1 MSILLQ
7 PNTITNGRYSGS
19 CYAFGASGGL
29 FVSQG
34 FNEPIKLR
42 QEDILEKYDVT
53 DAIQVK
59 FSARTINKKLSIL
72 KDSNNFNTVQAWY
85 DPITDTLHD
94 DIINICSCD
103 FIDGVNTESIISVGK
118 LSTLYFDFK
127 SCVASYFGDPGGFA
141 SLFAYEQ
148 EFQINGG
155 IFDASAYVQTINK
168 SKFNINGCFVS
179 DLSGHITVNNVNKYL
194 KFTID
199 SNIFNNRDPRVKNY
213 GMVDGFIAGDLIFI
227 PEGFTIT
234 LSLDIEAEAYSPI
247 NNVGPSYLNA
257 IRNRL
262 NWTRGFVKRT
272 TTATT
277 TNITQTTTVPILMVL
292 TDETLENFTNYGK
305 YWGASNVALTTLN
318 DYGNPI
324 DDNDTVN
331 FLAISLN
338 TNGQYQTAI
347 TNTGNVYTSN
357 DFGQTWTIPTNIG
370 NSMSNSVAISF
381 TGMHQ
386 TVSNGHTIYVSSDF
400 GVTWQPT
407 FDAGTSNIFVSIS
420 LNGKYQTIVSC
431 GDNIYLSED
440 YGVTWRAQDTDTDIY
455 QSVGIFPT
463 CGVALSYNG
472 QYQTIVVENIYVSS
486 DFGRTWVNVSDDNG
500 FEDRNWAGVAMSSDG
515 QYQTAIEAGGDV
527 HVSSDYGQS
536 WLFVDDIN
544 LTNKIWQ
551 YVSVSATGQY
561 QTILEKQGYIYT
573 SIDYGVTWTKVENE
587 LVKDKSW
594 QAIAVSLDG
603 ILQCA
608 IESNGGNFYTSS
620 VFGTEEIPHQVCSC

>member
-1 MSILLQ
+1 MSISLQ
-7 PNTITNGRYSGS
+7 PNNIINGRYNGS

-29 FVSQG
+29 YVSQG

-42 QEDILEKYDVT
+42 QDQMLEKYDVT
-53 DAIQVK
+53 DAIQIK

-72 KDSNNFNTVQAWY
+72 KDANNVNTVQAWY
-85 DPITDTLHD
+85 DTLTDTLHD
-94 DIINICSCD
+94 DSINICSCD

-118 LSTLYFDFK
+118 LSSLYFDFK
-127 SCVASYFGDPGGFA
+127 TCVASYFGDPGGFA

-179 DLSGHITVNNVNKYL
+179 DLSGHITVNDINKLL

-199 SNIFNNRDPRVKNY
+199 TNVFNNRDPRVKNY

-227 PEGFTIT
+227 PEGFTIS
-234 LSLDIEAEAYSPI
+234 LSLDIETETYSPI

-262 NWTRGFVKRT
+262 NWTRGLVKRT

-277 TNITQTTTVPILMVL
+277 TNITQTTTVPILLVL
-292 TDETLENFTNYGK
+292 TDETVENFINYGK
-305 YWGASNVALTTLN
+305 FWGQSNLALTTL
-318 DYGNPI
+318 DDFGNPI
-324 DDNDTVN
+324 DNNDNVN

-338 TNGQYQTAI
+338 TSGQYQSAI
-347 TNTGNVYTSN
+347 TNTGNVYKSN
-357 DFGQTWTIPTNIG
+357 NYGQSWHVATNIG
-370 NSMSNSVAISF
+370 YSGSNSISMSF

-386 TVSNGHTIYVSSDF
+386 TACNGTSIYVSSDF
-400 GVTWQPT
+400 GETWLPT
-407 FDAGTSNIFVSIS
+407 FNSGTTNIFVSIS

-440 YGVTWRAQDTDTDIY
+440 YGLSWRSQDYDSEIY
-455 QSVGIFPT
+455 QSVETFPT

-472 QYQTIVVENIYVSS
+472 QYQTIVTENIYVSD
-486 DFGRTWVNVSDDNG
+486 DFGRTWVNVSDYNG
-500 FEDRNWAGVAMSSDG
+500 FEDRNWSGVAMSSDG

-527 HVSSDYGQS
+527 HISNDYGKT

-551 YVSVSATGQY
+551 SVSVSATGQY
-561 QTILEKQGYIYT
+561 QTILEKEGYIYT
-573 SIDYGVTWTKVENE
+573 SIDYGSTWSKAENE
-587 LVKDKSW
+587 LLQNKYW
-594 QAIAVSLDG
+594 QAVAVSLDG

-608 IESNGGNFYTSS
+608 IESNGGNIYTSS
-620 VFGTEEIPHQVCSC
+620 VFGTAETPNQVCSC

>member
-1 MSILLQ
+1 MSISLQ
-7 PNTITNGRYSGS
+7 PNNIINGRYNGS

-29 FVSQG
+29 YVSQG

-42 QEDILEKYDVT
+42 QDQMLEKYDVT
-53 DAIQVK
+53 DAIQIK

-72 KDSNNFNTVQAWY
+72 KDANNVNTVQAWY
-85 DPITDTLHD
+85 DTLTDTLHD
-94 DIINICSCD
+94 DSINICSCD
-103 FIDGVNTESIISVGK
+103 FIDGVNTESIISIGK
-118 LSTLYFDFK
+118 LSSLYFDFK
-127 SCVASYFGDPGGFA
+127 TCVASYFGDPGGFA

-168 SKFNINGCFVS
+168 SKFNINGSFVS
-179 DLSGHITVNNVNKYL
+179 DLSGHITVNDINKLL

-199 SNIFNNRDPRVKNY
+199 TNVFNNRDPRVKNY

-227 PEGFTIT
+227 PEGFTIS
-234 LSLDIEAEAYSPI
+234 LSLDIETENYSPI

-262 NWTRGFVKRT
+262 NWTRGLVKRT
-272 TTATT
+272 TTSTT
-277 TNITQTTTVPILMVL
+277 TNITQTTTVPILLVL
-292 TDETLENFTNYGK
+292 TDETVENFTNYGK
-305 YWGASNVALTTLN
+305 FWGQSNIALTTL
-318 DYGNPI
+318 DDFGNPI
-324 DDNDTVN
+324 DNNDNVN

-338 TNGQYQTAI
+338 TSGQYQSAI
-347 TNTGNVYTSN
+347 TNTGNVYKSN
-357 DFGQTWTIPTNIG
+357 NYGQSWSVATNIG
-370 NSMSNSVAISF
+370 YSSSNSISMSF

-386 TVSNGHTIYVSSDF
+386 TACNGTAIYVSSDF
-400 GVTWQPT
+400 GETWQPT
-407 FDAGTSNIFVSIS
+407 FNSGTSNIFVSIS

-440 YGVTWRAQDTDTDIY
+440 YGLTWRSQDIETEIY
-455 QSVGIFPT
+455 QSIQTFPT

-472 QYQTIVVENIYVSS
+472 QYQTIVTENIYVSD
-486 DFGRTWVNVSDDNG
+486 DFGRTWVNVSDYNG
-500 FEDRNWAGVAMSSDG
+500 FEDRNWSGVAMSSDG

-527 HVSSDYGQS
+527 HISNDYGKS

-573 SIDYGVTWTKVENE
+573 SIDYGSTWSKVENE
-587 LVKDKSW
+587 LVQNKTW
-594 QAIAVSLDG
+594 QAVAVSLDG

-608 IESNGGNFYTSS
+608 IESNGGNIFTSS
-620 VFGTEEIPHQVCSC
+620 VFGTAETPNQICSC

>member
-1 MSILLQ
+1 MSISLQ
-7 PNTITNGRYSGS
+7 PNNIINGRYNGS

-29 FVSQG
+29 YVSQG

-42 QEDILEKYDVT
+42 QDQMLEKYDVT
-53 DAIQVK
+53 DAIQIK

-72 KDSNNFNTVQAWY
+72 KDANNVNTVQAWY
-85 DPITDTLHD
+85 DTLTDTLHD
-94 DIINICSCD
+94 DSINICSCD

-118 LSTLYFDFK
+118 LSSLYFDFK
-127 SCVASYFGDPGGFA
+127 TCVASYFGDPGGFA

-168 SKFNINGCFVS
+168 SKFNINGSFVS
-179 DLSGHITVNNVNKYL
+179 DLSGHITVNDINKLL

-199 SNIFNNRDPRVKNY
+199 TNVFNNRDPRVKNY

-227 PEGFTIT
+227 PEGFTIS
-234 LSLDIEAEAYSPI
+234 LSLDIETETYSPI

-262 NWTRGFVKRT
+262 NWTRGLVKRT
-272 TTATT
+272 TTYTT
-277 TNITQTTTVPILMVL
+277 TNITQTTTVPILLVL
-292 TDETLENFTNYGK
+292 TDETVENFTNYGK
-305 YWGASNVALTTLN
+305 FWGQSNIALTTL
-318 DYGNPI
+318 DDFGNPI
-324 DDNDTVN
+324 DNNDNVN

-338 TNGQYQTAI
+338 TSGQYQSAI
-347 TNTGNVYTSN
+347 TNTGNVYKSN
-357 DFGQTWTIPTNIG
+357 NYGQTWSVATNIG
-370 NSMSNSVAISF
+370 YSSSNSISMSF

-386 TVSNGHTIYVSSDF
+386 TACNGTAIYVSSDF
-400 GVTWQPT
+400 GETWQPT
-407 FDAGTSNIFVSIS
+407 FNSGTSNIFVSIS

-440 YGVTWRAQDTDTDIY
+440 YGLTWRSQDIETEIY
-455 QSVGIFPT
+455 QSIQTFPT

-472 QYQTIVVENIYVSS
+472 QYQTIVTENIYVSD
-486 DFGRTWVNVSDDNG
+486 DFGRTWVNVSDYNG
-500 FEDRNWAGVAMSSDG
+500 FEDRNWSGVAMSSDG

-527 HVSSDYGQS
+527 HISNDYGKS

-573 SIDYGVTWTKVENE
+573 SIDYGSTWSKVENE
-587 LVKDKSW
+587 LVQNKTW
-594 QAIAVSLDG
+594 QAVAVSLDG

-608 IESNGGNFYTSS
+608 IESNGGNIFTSS
-620 VFGTEEIPHQVCSC
+620 VFGTAETPNQVCSC

>member
-34 FNEPIKLR
+34 FTEPIKLR

-72 KDSNNFNTVQAWY
+72 KDANNFNTVQAWY
-85 DPITDTLHD
+85 DPISDTLHD
-94 DIINICSCD
+94 DSINICSCD

-155 IFDASAYVQTINK
+155 VFDASAYVQTINK
-168 SKFNINGCFVS
+168 SKFNISGCFVS

-213 GMVDGFIAGDLIFI
+213 GMVDGFVAGDLIFI

-277 TNITQTTTVPILMVL
+277 MNITQTTTVPILMVL

-305 YWGASNVALTTLN
+305 YWGSSNVALSTLN

-357 DFGQTWTIPTNIG
+357 DFGQTWGIPTNIG

-386 TVSNGHTIYVSSDF
+386 TASNGHEIYVSNDF

-407 FDAGTSNIFVSIS
+407 FNGGNSNIFVSIS
-420 LNGKYQTIVSC
+420 LNGRYQTIVSC

-440 YGVTWRAQDTDTDIY
+440 YGITWRAQDTDTDIY
-455 QSVGIFPT
+455 NSVEIFPT

-486 DFGRTWVNVSDDNG
+486 DFGRTWLNVSDDNG

-515 QYQTAIEAGGDV
+515 KYQTAIEAGGDV

-551 YVSVSATGQY
+551 YVSLSATGQY

-573 SIDYGVTWTKVENE
+573 SIDYGTTWAKVENE
-587 LVKDKSW
+587 LVQDKYW

-608 IESNGGNFYTSS
+608 IESSGGNFYTSS
-620 VFGTEEIPHQVCSC
+620 VFGTAETPNQVCSC

>member
-7 PNTITNGRYSGS
+7 PNTITNGIYSGS

-29 FVSQG
+29 YVTQG
-34 FNEPIKLR
+34 FNQPIVLR
-42 QEDILEKYDVT
+42 QEDMLDKYDVT
-53 DAIQVK
+53 DAIQIK
-59 FSARTINKKLSIL
+59 FSARTFNKKLSIL
-72 KDSNNFNTVQAWY
+72 KDANNFNTVQAWY
-85 DPITDTLHD
+85 DPISDTLHD
-94 DIINICSCD
+94 DSINICSCD
-103 FIDGVNTESIISVGK
+103 FIDGINTESIISVGK

-141 SLFAYEQ
+141 SLFQYDQ
-148 EFQINGG
+148 EFQVNGG
-155 IFDASAYVQTINK
+155 VFDASAYVQTINK

-179 DLSGHITVNNVNKYL
+179 DLSGHITVNDINKLL

-199 SNIFNNRDPRVKNY
+199 TNIFNNRDPRVKNY

-227 PEGFTIT
+227 PEGFTIS
-234 LSLDIEAEAYSPI
+234 LSLDIEAETYSPT

-262 NWTRGFVKRT
+262 NWTRGYVKRT

-277 TNITQTTTVPILMVL
+277 TNITQTTSVPILLVL

-305 YWGASNVALTTLN
+305 YWGASNVALSVF
-318 DYGNPI
+318 DDFGNPI
-324 DDNDTVN
+324 DNNDDVK

-347 TNTGNVYTSN
+347 TNTGNIYKSN
-357 DFGQTWTIPTNIG
+357 DYGITWSVPTNIG
-370 NSMSNSVAISF
+370 NSMSNSISMSF

-386 TVSNGHTIYVSSDF
+386 TASNGHQIYVSNDF
-400 GVTWQPT
+400 GESWQST
-407 FDAGTSNIFVSIS
+407 FNAGTSNIFVSIS

-455 QSVGIFPT
+455 QSVEIFPT

-472 QYQTIVVENIYVSS
+472 QYQTIVVENIYVSD
-486 DFGRTWVNVSDDNG
+486 DFGRSWVNVSDDNG

-515 QYQTAIEAGGDV
+515 QYQTAIESGGDV
-527 HVSSDYGQS
+527 HISSDYGKS

-561 QTILEKQGYIYT
+561 QTVLEKQGYIYT
-573 SIDYGVTWTKVENE
+573 SIDFGNTWNKVENP
-587 LVKDKSW
+587 LVSDKYW
-594 QAIAVSLDG
+594 QAVAVSLDG

-620 VFGTEEIPHQVCSC
+620 VFGTPETPHQVCSC